1 MQRQIAGSAILMWLA
16 LAACS
21 TAQTPG
27 FPPATQRSFAE
38 LRTRVA
44 RADSGDGQELQIRW
58 FAIEGAA
65 QPASDVTVL
74 NRRRGI
80 GPLPQER
87 DPQLSDDRLVVIST
101 DATGRELDWRIV
113 MDPRLV
119 RAEVPDAQGRLSG
132 RRFQR
137 TEVNLLVDVPNN
149 PDIVRLRIYAPQ
161 LTNDGYVL
169 NLLATVDVP

>member
-1 MQRQIAGSAILMWLA
+1 MLMWLA
-16 LAACS
+16 FAACS

-38 LRTRVA
+38 LRARVA
-44 RADSGDGQELQIRW
+44 RADSGGQELQIRW

-87 DPQLSDDRLVVIST
+87 DPQLSDDRLVIIST

-132 RRFQR
+132 RRLMR
-137 TEVNLLVDVPNN
+137 TEVNLLVAVPDN
-149 PDIVRLRIYAPQ
+149 PEIVRLRIYVPE
-161 LTNDGYVL
+161 LTSDGYVL
-169 NLLATVDVP
+169 NLLATVDLP

>member
-1 MQRQIAGSAILMWLA
+1 MWLA
-16 LAACS
+16 FAACS

-38 LRTRVA
+38 LRARVA
-44 RADSGDGQELQIRW
+44 RGDSGDGQELQIRW
-58 FAIEGAA
+58 FAVEGAA
-65 QPASDVTVL
+65 QPASDITVL

-80 GPLPQER
+80 GPLARER

-132 RRFQR
+132 RRFMR
-137 TEVNLLVDVPNN
+137 AEVNLLVAVPDN
-149 PDIVRLRIYAPQ
+149 PEIVRLRIYAPE
-161 LTNDGYVL
+161 LTADGYVL
-169 NLLATVDVP
+169 NLLATVDLP